1 MNRALTGVYS
11 ISGTIDETENSVLI
25 VGGTTI
31 LQCKYVDANGDNGL
45 ATTVYDSA
53 TFDLRNGSLTADK
66 SVYIM
71 GQDMV
76 LTLTDDDLNL
86 NSDSAETYV
95 LNLIEWDSAA
105 DSSQLLSDTTHS
117 LQIQQPW
124 RKLVTAPVYSNL

>member
-1 MNRALTGVYS
+1 MTEDEQGTGVYS
-11 ISGTIDETENSVLI
+11 ISGTIGETENAVKV

-45 ATTVYDSA
+45 STTVYDSS

-76 LTLTDDDLNL
+76 LTLTDPDLDL

-95 LNLIEWDSAA
+95 LNLIEWDSVHH
-105 DSSQLLSDTTHS
+105 LHGYY
-117 LQIQQPW
+117 P
-124 RKLVTAPVYSNL
+124 